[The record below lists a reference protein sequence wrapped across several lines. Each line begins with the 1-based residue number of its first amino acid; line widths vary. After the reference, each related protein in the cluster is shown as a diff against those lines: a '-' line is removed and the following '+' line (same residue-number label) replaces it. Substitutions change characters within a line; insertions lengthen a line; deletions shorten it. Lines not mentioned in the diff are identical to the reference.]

1 MLARLAGGSSVTG
14 SPILNA
20 ILFTCLGLV
29 AFLVALA
36 VAARIAGFNL
46 RKAIVEERNVA
57 AAIVAAAVALGVAWI
72 IASTMH

>member
-1 MLARLAGGSSVTG
+1 MTG

-29 AFLVALA
+29 AFVVALA
-36 VAARIAGFNL
+36 VAARAAGFDV

-57 AAIVAAAVALGVAWI
+57 AAIVAGAVTLGIAWI
-72 IASTMH
+72 VASTMH

>member
-1 MLARLAGGSSVTG
+1 MTG

-29 AFLVALA
+29 AFVVALA
-36 VAARIAGFNL
+36 VAARAAGFDV

-57 AAIVAAAVALGVAWI
+57 AAIVAGAVTLGIAWI

>member
-1 MLARLAGGSSVTG
+1 MTS

-29 AFLVALA
+29 AFVVALA
-36 VAARIAGFNL
+36 VAARAAGFDV

-57 AAIVAAAVALGVAWI
+57 AAIVAAAVTLGIAWI
-72 IASTMH
+72 VASTKH

>member
-1 MLARLAGGSSVTG
+1 VTG

-29 AFLVALA
+29 AFVVALA
-36 VAARIAGFNL
+36 VAARAAGFDV

-57 AAIVAAAVALGVAWI
+57 AAIVAGAVTLGIAWI
-72 IASTMH
+72 VASTMH